1 MISAVL
7 MASAWSRR
15 TGSVMESL
23 TVETNQMKLP
33 KTHFAQTQVIMVT
46 LKDKKNSLFTFL
58 LAVTKIKPNIFL
70 IKHNK

>member
-1 MISAVL
+1 
-7 MASAWSRR
+7 
-15 TGSVMESL
+15 MESL

-70 IKHNK
+70 IKHSK

>member
-7 MASAWSRR
+7 MVSAWSRR

-33 KTHFAQTQVIMVT
+33 KTHFAQTQVRMET
-46 LKDKKNSLFTFL
+46 LKGNKKKKFLYFYISLYTFL
-58 LAVTKIKPNIFL
+58 LAVTKIK
-70 IKHNK
+70 